1 LNKYSKPIKT
11 KDLNKS
17 KGIQNDIGD
26 CALKTISNFN
36 DLKLN
41 SKTSI
46 GDKINSSKSI
56 GLQFSKSKTIKRKK
70 KSRNYL
76 ATVLDTK
83 NSENIYTTIDS
94 ECFINNLNRND
105 SSNIP
110 IDENDD

>member
-1 LNKYSKPIKT
+1 M
-11 KDLNKS
+11 
-17 KGIQNDIGD
+17 
-26 CALKTISNFN
+26 
-36 DLKLN
+36 KLN

>member
-41 SKTSI
+41 SKKSI
-46 GDKINSSKSI
+46 GDKINS
-56 GLQFSKSKTIKRKK
+56 SKSKTIKRKK